1 MALHNFKIEDFT
13 MDDAWRIRRTSP
25 PEFWPDVVLDTDTYN
40 EVDDQFAVAH
50 ALLSSDRITLRAIHA
65 APFHNN
71 RSNGPEDGMEKSY
84 EEILR
89 LLEKMQIDPAKLP
102 NADPQG
108 FLKKG
113 SRAWLVDTRT
123 PQPSEAAEHL
133 VRMAMSRRIEYQPL
147 YVAAIGALTNIASA
161 LLMEPTIRERI
172 CVVWLGGHALHWPN
186 TREFNL
192 KQDVAATQV
201 VFDSGVPLVHIPCE
215 GVTSHLITTPV
226 ELQHAIAG
234 KNPLGDFLYETVRDY
249 GDGSFA
255 WSKVIWDIAV
265 TAWLV
270 KSDWVQTEI
279 VHAPIVTDN
288 ATWSFDN
295 SRHLIR
301 SATRVNR
308 DAIFADVLGK
318 IQKLAG

>member
-1 MALHNFKIEDFT
+1 MLEDFDIAKFT

-25 PEFWPDVVLDTDTYN
+25 PEYWPEVVLDTDTYN

-50 ALLSSDRITLRAIHA
+50 ALLSSDRIRLKAIHA

-71 RSNGPEDGMEKSY
+71 RSSGPEDGMERSY
-84 EEILR
+84 DEILR
-89 LLEKMQIDPAKLP
+89 LLEKMQIDPDKTPHAHYGSL
-102 NADPQG
+102 
-108 FLKKG
+108 LRKG
-113 SRAWLVDTRT
+113 SRAWLVDTKT

-133 VRMAMSRRIEYQPL
+133 VNMAMSRRIEDQPL
-147 YVAAIGALTNIASA
+147 YVAAIGALTNVASA
-161 LLMEPTIRERI
+161 ILMNPTIKERI
-172 CVVWLGGHALHWPN
+172 CVVWLGGHGLHWPH

-192 KQDVAATQV
+192 KQDIAAAQV

-215 GVTSHLITTPV
+215 GVASHLITTPI
-226 ELQHAIAG
+226 ELQSTIAG

-249 GDGSFA
+249 GDCSFA

-270 KSDWVQTEI
+270 KSAWVQTDI
-279 VHAPIVTDN
+279 VHAPIITSDG
-288 ATWSFDN
+288 TWSFDS
-295 SRHLIR
+295 SRHFIR
-301 SATRVNR
+301 TATRVNR

-318 IQKLAG
+318 IARSGG